1 METLRP
7 LRNAKFTDI
16 IDYGFFLY
24 KKHFRKIFLL
34 DLMFYLPFA
43 VLYTVINPVFTDN
56 YLNFFNTPE
65 SIMIEPAELFSTMLT
80 LYAMLF
86 GSLFV
91 YFIYWVTLN
100 NVMDGSII
108 KILYADVVLEKEKT
122 IGQAVRECFRQFGTL
137 TVGKILYG
145 MIMFTVAI
153 VLYIIV
159 LAGIFVGV
167 FSILGLTS
175 IASLRWL
182 TVILII
188 FASLILILGF
198 IFIILAVGYF
208 GGMYWMFL
216 PAVCIENKKAGQSI
230 GRCGNLGKKGFFL
243 IGPSYIAGTVLVAF
257 FPGIINL
264 IVFFVSS
271 VTGSIDVTLWQVGA
285 VVSQLIAAILQPLFV
300 CIMTALY
307 ITLRVRREGL
317 DIEVSLWKIIKDNFD
332 KAQRWTAEGTD
343 V

>member
-1 METLRP
+1 
-7 LRNAKFTDI
+7 
-16 IDYGFFLY
+16 
-24 KKHFRKIFLL
+24 
-34 DLMFYLPFA
+34 
-43 VLYTVINPVFTDN
+43 
-56 YLNFFNTPE
+56 
-65 SIMIEPAELFSTMLT
+65 MLT
-80 LYAMLF
+80 LYAMIF

-91 YFIYWVTLN
+91 FIIYWVTLN